1 MEGPRGGLWEHI
13 LLINSDFN
21 LLQVLI
27 FTIAAVI
34 LRISSNPLANV
45 LQKQL
50 TARGQAPLKV
60 NFISYL
66 LLCLICLI
74 PAIRVPWQQFSPA
87 FWWTVAAAGIIG
99 ALGNGFLVKALE
111 KGDLSVLGP
120 INAYKSVIGM
130 LVGLILL
137 KEIPNFWGILGVLLI
152 IWGSYFVLDTT
163 EDRFSLHLL
172 KRTEIQFRIWALIL
186 TAIEAVL
193 IKQIINLSDAT
204 VAFYCWCGFGALFSG
219 CFYWLGNKAPDT
231 IPASSASTWFS
242 YVLLVGCIGIM
253 QFTTNYAFAHMQV
266 GYALSLFQL
275 STIISVLLGYR
286 LFRETQ
292 IKKKLIGAAIMMLG
306 SVLIILLK
314 K

>member
-1 MEGPRGGLWEHI
+1 MP
-13 LLINSDFN
+13 
-21 LLQVLI
+21 VLI
-27 FTIAAVI
+27 LTIFAVV
-34 LRISSNPLANV
+34 LRIISNPLANV

-50 TARGQAPLKV
+50 TAGGQAPLLV

-66 LLCLICLI
+66 LLALVCIY
-74 PAIRVPWQQFSPA
+74 PALTVHWQSLPAA
-87 FWWTVAAAGIIG
+87 FWWTVIAAGIAG
-99 ALGNGFLVKALE
+99 AMGNGFLVKALE

-120 INAYKSVIGM
+120 INAYKSVVGM

-137 KEIPNFWGILGVLLI
+137 QEIPNFWGMLGVVLI

-163 EDRFSLHLL
+163 ADRFSLDLL
-172 KRTEIQFRIWALIL
+172 KRSEIQYRIWALVL

-193 IKQIINLSDAT
+193 IKQIINFSDASI
-204 VAFYCWCGFGALFSG
+204 AFYCWCGFGALFSFILFMISG
-219 CFYWLGNKAPDT
+219 KSTEFP
-231 IPASSASTWFS
+231 PAFS
-242 YVLLVGCIGIM
+242 RENRIRYLLLISCIGIM
-253 QFTTNYAFAHMQV
+253 QFTTNYTFAHMQV

-286 LFRETQ
+286 LFQEKQ
-292 IKKKLIGAAIMMLG
+292 IRKKLIGAGVMMLG